1 MSLPLIW
8 QVVGGKTSK
17 SSTYRDD
24 LTYPVESRLTHNPHQ
39 HTATAH
45 AQWPTTTTS
54 DSDIVLLPHQTI
66 KSGSYKNTA
75 SILSVLWVLWFLHAG
90 TQRGAGSDTRAI
102 FKNRQKIDSSA
113 GLHRVFKPRVNSRQS
128 LNMSL
133 LPPCE
138 SDTDTFYLSKHNFI
152 WKECFWFDS
161 PHVSLAS

>member
-17 SSTYRDD
+17 SSTYPDD

-39 HTATAH
+39 QTATAH

-54 DSDIVLLPHQTI
+54 DSDIVPLPHQTI

-75 SILSVLWVLWFLHAG
+75 SILSVLGVQWFLHAG
-90 TQRGAGSDTRAI
+90 TQRVAGSDTGAI

-113 GLHRVFKPRVNSRQS
+113 GLHRVFKPRVDSRQGLS
-128 LNMSL
+128 MSL

-138 SDTDTFYLSKHNFI
+138 GDTDTFYFSQKTTLYRRG
-152 WKECFWFDS
+152 
-161 PHVSLAS
+161 VSDLTPRTWA